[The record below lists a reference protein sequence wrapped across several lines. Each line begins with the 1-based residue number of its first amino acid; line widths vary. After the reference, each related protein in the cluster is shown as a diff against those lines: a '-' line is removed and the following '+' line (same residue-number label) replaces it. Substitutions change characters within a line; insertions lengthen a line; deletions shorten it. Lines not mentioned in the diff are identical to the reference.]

1 MTAPIGRFVEDPQ
14 APRTIHA
21 RKLRATYRRRR
32 GVYRS
37 FVKRLSDLFLVLL
50 AAPMVVP
57 MVLLLAFIVSR
68 KGGRPFYSQLR
79 VGKDGKLFRMWK
91 LRTMVVNADEMIIG
105 YLNANPEAKAEWDRT
120 QKLRNDPRISEFG
133 HFLRKSSLD
142 ELPQLWNVLK
152 GDMSLVGPRPM
163 LEYQQPLYP
172 GLGYYALRPGLT
184 GYWQVTERNHS
195 SFAERAWYDDRYEEE
210 LSLIND
216 VKVMY
221 KTVDVVLKGTG
232 V

>member
-1 MTAPIGRFVEDPQ
+1 MTAPIGRFIEDPQ
-14 APRTIHA
+14 APRA
-21 RKLRATYRRRR
+21 LQAKKLRASHRRRR
-32 GVYRS
+32 GIYRS
-37 FVKRLSDLFLVLL
+37 AAKRMADLLLVLL

-57 MVLLLAFIVSR
+57 MVLMLAFMVSR

-91 LRTMVVNADEMIIG
+91 LRTMVVNADELITG
-105 YLNANPEAKAEWDRT
+105 YLNSNPEAKEEWDRT

-142 ELPQLWNVLK
+142 ELPQLWNVFK

-184 GYWQVTERNHS
+184 GYWQVTERNHA

-210 LSLIND
+210 LSLMND
-216 VKVMY
+216 LKVMY

>member
-1 MTAPIGRFVEDPQ
+1 MTAPFGRFIEDPQ
-14 APRTIHA
+14 TPRALQA
-21 RKLRATYRRRR
+21 RRLREAHRRRW
-32 GVYRS
+32 GIYRS
-37 FVKRLSDLFLVLL
+37 FVKRLSDLILVLL

-57 MVLLLAFIVSR
+57 MVLMLAIIVAR
-68 KGGRPFYSQLR
+68 NGGRPFYSQFR

-91 LRTMVVNADEMIIG
+91 LRTMVVNADELIAG
-105 YLNANPEAKAEWDRT
+105 YLSSNPEAKAEWDRT

-133 HFLRKSSLD
+133 HFLRRSSLD
-142 ELPQLWNVLK
+142 ELPQLWNVFK

-195 SFAERAWYDDRYEEE
+195 SFAERAYYDDRYEED
-210 LSLIND
+210 LSLMTD
-216 VKVMY
+216 VKVLY